1 MKFTNLIKT
10 NAWLSIEM
18 VLLQLYPDEQ
28 KNILA
33 YEKVFNAL
41 QLMEAA
47 DCDISIVVSNEQD
60 AFDGLEYVDVSGREN
75 NPKEDPDNLTN
86 SLAIEFT
93 PWNEWLGMDIDKN
106 TLQDFTELEI
116 IAHCLYEMTFMGFE
130 EKEIQAEMDR
140 IKDIID
146 EYKNMS
152 EEEKKANTKSLD
164 DLLNDLDA
172 EESENE

>member
-1 MKFTNLIKT
+1 MKFTDLIKT

-18 VLLQLYPDEQ
+18 VLLQLYPDEK
-28 KNILA
+28 KNITA

-41 QLMEAA
+41 QLMEPV
-47 DCDISIVVSNEQD
+47 DCDISIIVSNEQD
-60 AFDGLEYVDVSGREN
+60 AFDGLEYVNVSGREN
-75 NPKEDPDNLTN
+75 NPKEDPDKLTD

-93 PWNEWLGMDIDKN
+93 PWNEWLGMDIDEN

-130 EKEIQAEMDR
+130 EAEIQAEMDR
-140 IKDIID
+140 LKGIID

-164 DLLNDLDA
+164 DLL
-172 EESENE
+172 EEDEAK